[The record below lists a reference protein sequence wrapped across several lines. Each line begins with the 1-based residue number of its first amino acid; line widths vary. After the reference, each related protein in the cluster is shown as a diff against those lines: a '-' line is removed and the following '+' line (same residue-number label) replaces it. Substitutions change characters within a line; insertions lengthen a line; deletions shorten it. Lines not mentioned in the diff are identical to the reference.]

1 MKLGKIGAI
10 FLGTA
15 LVFQTPFQVF
25 ATSLNGEE
33 QVKKEATVPK
43 ISVNKQALTATSDLE
58 QTVGEEITKTIHLQ
72 DQALPNSEWGSYIS
86 DVKVTLSNMNGISYD
101 VKYGPLSEDGTH
113 YQYADIIL
121 SGTPTKA
128 GTGSISLEYYDG
140 AGNGG
145 VFNYS
150 VNTKSKTTIQYVD
163 GDGNK
168 LAEDTVKTGDLN
180 TAYTS
185 EPKTIDGYEVDETKL
200 PSNQNGQF
208 AETNQTVTYTY
219 SKTKSEVNKGT
230 VGISFYAPD
239 GSRRELKSALDLSY
253 AYPDGVPSDTV
264 TFGDLAK
271 NTTYKDLRN
280 TPEAPTILWN
290 DLLHYMVDYMNG
302 DIDAAQFEEAVG
314 LTPANFDLDYITR
327 NFEGYKFDEA
337 MYQENLSKLVTFE
350 QDGDQVY
357 LQVPFKKVEVG
368 ADITVKYVDT
378 EGNELASVETL
389 SGNVDVNY
397 TSEAKT
403 IDGWTLKETPNN
415 ATGVFSKEAQTVTYV
430 YEKNDDTD
438 VTPAPDNSADT
449 NDETNSS
456 DNTSTTDD
464 TNNRKATDDNSNST
478 VKEEAQPQVKSP
490 KAEKVTTQE
499 KASNKITTQPKE
511 SLPKTGDNVLE
522 SSLLV
527 GLGILLLGGLFVFLH
542 RTKKVK

>member
-1 MKLGKIGAI
+1 MKLGKVGALL
-10 FLGTA
+10 LGTA
-15 LVFQTPFQVF
+15 LVFQAPFQVF
-25 ATSLNGEE
+25 ATSVNGEE
-33 QVKKEATVPK
+33 QVKKEAAAPK
-43 ISVNKQALTATSDLE
+43 ISVNKQTLAATSDLE
-58 QTVGEEITKTIHLQ
+58 QTVGEAITKTIHLQ
-72 DQALPNSEWGSYIS
+72 DQALPNNEWGSYIS
-86 DVKVTLSNMNGISYD
+86 DVKVTLANMDGISYD

-113 YQYADIIL
+113 YQYADITL
-121 SGTPTKA
+121 SGAPTKA

-145 VFNYS
+145 VYNYS

-163 GDGNK
+163 SDGNK

-180 TAYTS
+180 TDYTS
-185 EPKTIDGYEVDETKL
+185 EPKTIDGYEVDETNL

-230 VGISFYAPD
+230 VGISFYTPD
-239 GSRRELKSALDLSY
+239 GSRRELKSSLDLSY
-253 AYPDGVPSDTV
+253 AYPDGVPTDTV

-280 TPEAPTILWN
+280 TPDAPTLLWN

-314 LTPANFDLDYITR
+314 LTPANFDLDFISR

-350 QDGDQVY
+350 QDGDQVD

-389 SGNVDVNY
+389 SGDVNDNY

-430 YEKNDDTD
+430 YEKNEDTD

-449 NDETNSS
+449 NDDSNSP
-456 DNTSTTDD
+456 DNTAT
-464 TNNRKATDDNSNST
+464 TDDNSSSA
-478 VKEEAQPQVKSP
+478 VKEKAQTQASSP
-490 KAEKVTTQE
+490 KAGKVTTQE
-499 KASNKITTQPKE
+499 STSNKVTAQSKE

-527 GLGILLLGGLFVFLH
+527 GLGMLLLGGLFVFL
-542 RTKKVK
+542 RKTRKVK

>member
-1 MKLGKIGAI
+1 MKLGKVGALL
-10 FLGTA
+10 LGTA
-15 LVFQTPFQVF
+15 LVFQAPFQVF
-25 ATSLNGEE
+25 ATSVNGEE
-33 QVKKEATVPK
+33 QVKKEAAAPK
-43 ISVNKQALTATSDLE
+43 ISVNKQTLAATSDLE
-58 QTVGEEITKTIHLQ
+58 QTVGEAITKTIHLQ
-72 DQALPNSEWGSYIS
+72 DQALPNNEWGSYIS
-86 DVKVTLSNMNGISYD
+86 DVKVTLSNMDGISYD

-113 YQYADIIL
+113 YQYADITL
-121 SGTPTKA
+121 SGAPTKA

-145 VFNYS
+145 VYSYS

-208 AETNQTVTYTY
+208 AETNQTITYIY

-230 VGISFYAPD
+230 VGISFYTPD
-239 GSRRELKSALDLSY
+239 GSRRELKSSLDLSY
-253 AYPDGVPSDTV
+253 AYPDGVPTDTV

-280 TPEAPTILWN
+280 TPDAPTLLWN

-314 LTPANFDLDYITR
+314 LTPANFDLDFISR

-350 QDGDQVY
+350 QDGDQVD

-378 EGNELASVETL
+378 AGNELASVETL
-389 SGNVDVNY
+389 SGDVDDNY

-430 YEKNDDTD
+430 YEKNEDTD

-449 NDETNSS
+449 NDDNYST
-456 DNTSTTDD
+456 DNTAT
-464 TNNRKATDDNSNST
+464 TDDNSSST
-478 VKEEAQPQVKSP
+478 VKEKAQTQASGP
-490 KAEKVTTQE
+490 KEEKVTTQE
-499 KASNKITTQPKE
+499 STSNKVTTQPKE

-522 SSLLV
+522 SSLLL
-527 GLGILLLGGLFVFLH
+527 GLGMLLLGGLFVFL
-542 RTKKVK
+542 RKTRKVK

>member
-1 MKLGKIGAI
+1 MKLGKVGALL
-10 FLGTA
+10 LGTA
-15 LVFQTPFQVF
+15 LVFQAPFQVF
-25 ATSLNGEE
+25 ATSVNGEE
-33 QVKKEATVPK
+33 QVKKEAAAPK
-43 ISVNKQALTATSDLE
+43 ISVNKQTLAATSDLE
-58 QTVGEEITKTIHLQ
+58 QTVGEAITKTIHLQ
-72 DQALPNSEWGSYIS
+72 DQALPNNEWGSYIS
-86 DVKVTLSNMNGISYD
+86 DVKVTLSNMDGISYD

-113 YQYADIIL
+113 YQYADITL
-121 SGTPTKA
+121 SGAPTKA

-145 VFNYS
+145 VYSYS

-208 AETNQTVTYTY
+208 AETNQTVTYIY

-230 VGISFYAPD
+230 VGISFYTPD
-239 GSRRELKSALDLSY
+239 GSRRELKSSLDLSY
-253 AYPDGVPSDTV
+253 AYPDGVPTDTV

-280 TPEAPTILWN
+280 TPDAPTLLWN

-314 LTPANFDLDYITR
+314 LTPANFDLDFILR

-350 QDGDQVY
+350 QDGDQVD

-378 EGNELASVETL
+378 AGNELASVETL
-389 SGNVDVNY
+389 SGDVDDNY

-430 YEKNDDTD
+430 YEKNEDTD

-449 NDETNSS
+449 NDDNYST
-456 DNTSTTDD
+456 DNTAT
-464 TNNRKATDDNSNST
+464 TDDNSSST
-478 VKEEAQPQVKSP
+478 VKEKAQTQASGP
-490 KAEKVTTQE
+490 KEEKVTTQE
-499 KASNKITTQPKE
+499 STSNKVTTQPKE

-522 SSLLV
+522 SSLLL
-527 GLGILLLGGLFVFLH
+527 GLGMLLLGGLFVFL
-542 RTKKVK
+542 RKTRKVK